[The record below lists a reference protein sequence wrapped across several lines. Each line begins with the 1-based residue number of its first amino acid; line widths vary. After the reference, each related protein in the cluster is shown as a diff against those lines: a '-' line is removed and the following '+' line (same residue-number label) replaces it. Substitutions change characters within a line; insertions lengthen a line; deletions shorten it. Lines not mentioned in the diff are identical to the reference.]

1 MGILNCQSSFMMQN
15 KNRFVLILS
24 VGVLIFLSS
33 CVPNR
38 RIVYFQEMKENA
50 TPVDSFKYDR
60 SQYRLQKNDIV
71 SIDVKSPRND
81 EFVKFFTSSSTQGN
95 QASIG
100 AQTGGDL
107 FYVTGYTINDSGY
120 ITFPVIGQ
128 FKMEGLTTA
137 EASFKL
143 DSMLK
148 TLQSDAQVIVRI
160 GGLRITLLG
169 EFHRPGKMVVM
180 QNQLTLF
187 EAIALGG
194 DLTEVAKRDKVM
206 LLRQYPDGAK
216 LHYLNVLDK
225 NIVNSPYYFLQPN
238 DLLYVEPL
246 KRRAYGVGVNGLQTL
261 TTALTLI
268 TTTLLLINY
277 IK

>member
-1 MGILNCQSSFMMQN
+1 MIQT
-15 KNRFVLILS
+15 KNRAVLL
-24 VGVLIFLSS
+24 VLAGVLLFFGS
-33 CVPNR
+33 CVPNK
-38 RIVYFQEMKENA
+38 RIVYFQEMKDNA
-50 TPVDSFKYDR
+50 APVDSFKYDR

-81 EFVKFFTSSSTQGN
+81 EFVKFFTSGAQAN
-95 QASIG
+95 QANIG

-120 ITFPVIGQ
+120 ITFPVIGP
-128 FKMEGLTTA
+128 FKMEGLTTE
-137 EASFKL
+137 EASHKL
-143 DSMLK
+143 DSTLK
-148 TLQSDAQVIVRI
+148 TLQSDAQAIVRI

-169 EFHRPGKMVVM
+169 EFKRPGKLVVM
-180 QNQLTLF
+180 QNQLTIF

-194 DLTEVAKRDKVM
+194 DLTEVAKRDKVV

-261 TTALTLI
+261 TTTLTLL
-268 TTTLLLINY
+268 TTTLLLLNY
-277 IK
+277 FR

>member
-1 MGILNCQSSFMMQN
+1 MLI
-15 KNRFVLILS
+15 VLA
-24 VGVLIFLSS
+24 GVLFFLGS
-33 CVPNR
+33 CVPNK
-38 RIVYFQEMKENA
+38 RIVYFQEMEENA
-50 TPVDSFKYDR
+50 APVDSFKYDR

-81 EFVKFFTSSSTQGN
+81 EFVKFFTSSGPTG
-95 QASIG
+95 QAAIG

-120 ITFPVIGQ
+120 ITFPVIGS
-128 FKMEGLTTA
+128 FKMEGLTTS

-143 DSMLK
+143 DSTLK
-148 TLQSDAQVIVRI
+148 TLQSDAQAIVRI
-160 GGLRITLLG
+160 GGLRISLLG
-169 EFHRPGKMVVM
+169 EFSRPGKLVVM
-180 QNQLTLF
+180 QNQLTIF

-194 DLTEVAKRDKVM
+194 DLTEVAKRDKVI
-206 LLRQYPDGAK
+206 LLRQYPNGAK

-261 TTALTLI
+261 TTTLSLI
-268 TTTLLLINY
+268 TTTLLLLNY
-277 IK
+277 LR

>member
-38 RIVYFQEMKENA
+38 RMVYFQEMKENA
-50 TPVDSFKYDR
+50 APVDSFIYNR
-60 SQYRLQKNDIV
+60 SLYRLQKNDIV

-81 EFVKFFTSSSTQGN
+81 EFVKFFTSSSVQGN

-143 DSMLK
+143 DSILK

-169 EFHRPGKMVVM
+169 EFRRPGKMVVM
-180 QNQLTLF
+180 QNQVTLF

-194 DLTEVAKRDKVM
+194 DLTEVAKRDKVI

-261 TTALTLI
+261 TTTLTLI

>member
-1 MGILNCQSSFMMQN
+1 MIQN
-15 KNRFVLILS
+15 KNSAVLILLA
-24 VGVLIFLSS
+24 GVLIFFGS
-33 CVPNR
+33 CVPNK
-38 RIVYFQEMKENA
+38 RIVYFQEMNENA
-50 TPVDSFKYDR
+50 APVDSFKYDR

-81 EFVKFFTSSSTQGN
+81 EFVKFFTSASGQGG
-95 QASIG
+95 QAAIG

-143 DSMLK
+143 DSTLK
-148 TLQSDAQVIVRI
+148 ILQSDAQVIVRI

-169 EFHRPGKMVVM
+169 EFNRPGKLVVM
-180 QNQLTLF
+180 QNQVTIF

-194 DLTEVAKRDKVM
+194 DLTEVAKRDKVV

-216 LHYLNVLDK
+216 LHYLNVLDR
-225 NIVNSPYYFLQPN
+225 NIVNSSFYFLQPN

-261 TTALTLI
+261 TTTLTLI

-277 IK
+277 IR